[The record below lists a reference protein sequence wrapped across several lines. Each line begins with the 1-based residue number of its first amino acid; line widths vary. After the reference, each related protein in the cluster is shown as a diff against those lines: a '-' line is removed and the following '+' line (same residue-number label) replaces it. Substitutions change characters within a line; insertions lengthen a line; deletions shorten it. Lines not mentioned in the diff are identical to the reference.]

1 MLGMEYLL
9 LHAQYVSVFVWRC
22 TDNQVV
28 NVVYI
33 ALSWGIT

>member
-9 LHAQYVSVFVWRC
+9 LQFHAQYVSVFVWRC

-28 NVVYI
+28 N
-33 ALSWGIT
+33 A